1 MWGVGFLSSP
11 LGLTALV
18 VVVGV
23 LVYVAFTQRKQ
34 RRQKQREA
42 QEVLEDVEGSERWR
56 GKRVCVVVNPYG
68 GQGEGERIFKEIV
81 SPMFKR
87 AGLQIDKLGKSS
99 ALVSPLTFYPF
110 RKIETTHQGHAKKM
124 MATLDVH
131 KYDAVVSVSGDVS
144 FLEDFISI

>member
-56 GKRVCVVVNPYG
+56 GKRVCVIVNPYG

-99 ALVSPLTFYPF
+99 ASPC
-110 RKIETTHQGHAKKM
+110 
-124 MATLDVH
+124 
-131 KYDAVVSVSGDVS
+131 
-144 FLEDFISI
+144 